1 MSSLVKLVSDKKLY
15 LLFYFLFITFSVNSF
30 NEFAKTST
38 NEKDPI
44 IPNIS
49 ITKKDSSN
57 FDEYILGP
65 GDKIYIEFLNIKELS
80 GIFEI
85 GPTGHIYLPRIGI
98 FLQMVL
104 ALRN

>member
-1 MSSLVKLVSDKKLY
+1 MNLQKHLLMKKIQ
-15 LLFYFLFITFSVNSF
+15 LFR
-30 NEFAKTST
+30 
-38 NEKDPI
+38 
-44 IPNIS
+44 IS
-49 ITKKDSSN
+49 QLQKDSSN

-85 GPTGHIYLPRIGI
+85 GPTGHIYLPRIRD